1 LDDDRNFYRLFQTK
15 KNMITKKPTL
25 ISSFALIDAILL
37 SIILVVALSFRL
49 YKVNIPLA
57 DYHSWR
63 QVDTAAVARNFV
75 RDGFNLM
82 SPRYDDLSAIESG
95 IENPNGY
102 RFVEFPIYNAIF
114 AFFYK
119 AYPGISIEAW
129 GRITTALFSLI
140 TIAVLYYLC
149 FKEVNRFTAVVTSG
163 IYAVF
168 PFFVYFSRVI
178 LPETPALSLVML
190 SIFFLYKGT
199 HRSIKESYSLI
210 HVLFSA
216 IFFALATLVKPTV
229 IFYSLTL
236 GFIFLSKEHF
246 QIIKSWRFYL
256 YFIIVFIPLLLWR
269 NYIKAFPEGI
279 PANSWLIAYVN
290 TYKGQENIFF
300 RPAFF
305 RWIFFERIG
314 QNMLGVYLSFFVLLG
329 FFIKSKKYIL
339 HSVLISGL
347 VYLFTFQG
355 GNVQHEYYQTLIL
368 PGIAIMIG
376 LGINSLFTN
385 TKTFINPFLCVIL
398 IIFILAFA
406 WFFSFYKVRDFY
418 YYPPEL
424 PQIAKIIRTLTPP
437 NAKIVTDRM
446 GDTTLLYLIDR
457 KGSPGLNKGL
467 KELKN
472 MGYQYFVTLNS
483 ETIANTKKTEL
494 YKTVFENAQFTLF
507 SL

>member
-1 LDDDRNFYRLFQTK
+1 
-15 KNMITKKPTL
+15 MITKKPSL
-25 ISSFALIDAILL
+25 SSSFLVIDVIFL
-37 SIILVVALSFRL
+37 SIIIVIAFSLRL
-49 YKVNIPLA
+49 YKINTPLA

-63 QVDTAAVARNFV
+63 QVDTAAVARNFA
-75 RDGFNLM
+75 RDGFNLI

-114 AFFYK
+114 ALFYK

-129 GRITTALFSLI
+129 GRITTALFSLFI
-140 TIAVLYYLC
+140 MVALYYLC
-149 FKEVNRFTAVVTSG
+149 LKEANRLTAIITSG
-163 IYAVF
+163 VYAVF
-168 PFFVYFSRVI
+168 PFFVFFSRVI
-178 LPETPALSLVML
+178 LPETPALSLTMI
-190 SIFFLYKGT
+190 SILFLYIGT
-199 HRSIKESYSLI
+199 HRSIKESYSTV
-210 HVLFSA
+210 HVLLSA
-216 IFFALATLVKPTV
+216 IFFALALLVKPTV

-236 GFIFLSKEHF
+236 GFIFLSKERLH
-246 QIIKSWRFYL
+246 IIKSWRFYM
-256 YFIIVFIPLLLWR
+256 YFLIVFIPLLLWR

-329 FFIKSKKYIL
+329 VFTKTKKYIL
-339 HSVLISGL
+339 PSILLSGL
-347 VYLFTFQG
+347 IYLFTFQG

-385 TKTFINPFLCVIL
+385 TKTFINPFLCAVLTIS
-398 IIFILAFA
+398 IFAFA

-424 PQIAKIIRTLTPP
+424 PQIAKIIQTLTPP
-437 NAKIVTDRM
+437 DAKIVTDRM

-457 KGSPGLNKGL
+457 KGSPALNKEL
-467 KELKN
+467 SELKN
-472 MGYQYFVTLNS
+472 MGYQYFVTLNP

-494 YKTVFENAQFTLF
+494 YKTVFENSQFTLF

>member
-1 LDDDRNFYRLFQTK
+1 
-15 KNMITKKPTL
+15 MITKKPL
-25 ISSFALIDAILL
+25 LLSSFVLIDAILL
-37 SIILVVALSFRL
+37 SIILIIAFSLRL
-49 YKVNIPLA
+49 YKVNAPLA

-63 QVDTAAVARNFV
+63 QVDTAAVARNFAK
-75 RDGFNLM
+75 DGFNLM

-114 AFFYK
+114 AVFYK
-119 AYPGISIEAW
+119 IYPGLSLETW
-129 GRITTALFSLI
+129 GRITTALFSLFI
-140 TIAVLYYLC
+140 IATLYYLC
-149 FKEVNRFTAVVTSG
+149 LKEANRLTAIVTSG

-168 PFFVYFSRVI
+168 PFFVFFSRVI
-178 LPETPALSLVML
+178 LPETPALALAMI
-190 SIFFLYKGT
+190 SIFFLYKET
-199 HRSIKESYSLI
+199 HRLNKNSYSTLL
-210 HVLFSA
+210 VLLSA
-216 IFFALATLVKPTV
+216 IFFALALLVKPTV
-229 IFYSLTL
+229 IFYSFTL
-236 GFIFLSKEHF
+236 GFIFLSKERLH
-246 QIIKSWRFYL
+246 IIKSWRFYL
-256 YFIIVFIPLLLWR
+256 YFIIVFVPLLLWR

-329 FFIKSKKYIL
+329 IFIKTKKYIL
-339 HSVLISGL
+339 HSLLISGL

-385 TKTFINPFLCVIL
+385 RKIFINPFFGTLL
-398 IIFILAFA
+398 IIAIFAFS

-418 YYPPEL
+418 YFPPEL
-424 PQIAKIIRTLTPP
+424 PQIAKIVRTLTPP
-437 NAKIVTDRM
+437 DTKIITDRM

-457 KGSPGLNKGL
+457 KGSPALNKEL
-467 KELKN
+467 SELKN
-472 MGYQYFVTLNS
+472 MGYQYFVTLNP

-494 YKTVFENAQFTLF
+494 YKTVFENSQFTLF